1 MDTTARET
9 QAADQPARAAT
20 AIVALAGLA
29 RVALGLDAPA
39 DVLLGAVI
47 GVTIPLLAFRW
58 FTPNEVFPVSYRRG
72 RSAHLDIE
80 GNRGQAIRRALQDRL
95 GLTVEEVKPFGLA
108 GSAGS
113 TPLRIKLKGD
123 PPSVLFG
130 KLYARGH
137 LRSDRWYKL
146 GRELLYGR
154 LEDEKAFNTVG
165 RLVQQEDYA
174 LRLLRDAGL
183 PTPAPYGVVELTPER
198 EYLLVTEF
206 FAGATELGE
215 AEVDQQVIDDGL
227 AIIRKLW
234 DAGLAHR
241 DVKPANLLV
250 RDGRMLL
257 IDVAFVQA
265 HPSPWR
271 QAVDLANMMLCLA
284 LRSDPK
290 LVYARALGQFSVEEI
305 TEAFAATR
313 GLTMPSQLRNL
324 MRAQGRDLHTEFLD
338 LLPERPGARRYLR
351 VERNA
356 AGVAMTHAY
365 TFPGG
370 CVTERLVAPEA
381 SRQQLASE
389 SSFAL
394 GFTSRDV
401 LAAALRRD
409 SGGRLDLDV
418 PTGSG
423 G

>member
-1 MDTTARET
+1 LIAWRADPAWVRETCANGTRGHRPGGEMDTTARET

-154 LEDEKAFNTVG
+154 LEDERRSTPSVG
-165 RLVQQEDYA
+165 WSSR
-174 LRLLRDAGL
+174 RTTRCG
-183 PTPAPYGVVELTPER
+183 
-198 EYLLVTEF
+198 
-206 FAGATELGE
+206 
-215 AEVDQQVIDDGL
+215 
-227 AIIRKLW
+227 
-234 DAGLAHR
+234 
-241 DVKPANLLV
+241 
-250 RDGRMLL
+250 
-257 IDVAFVQA
+257 
-265 HPSPWR
+265 
-271 QAVDLANMMLCLA
+271 CC
-284 LRSDPK
+284 
-290 LVYARALGQFSVEEI
+290 
-305 TEAFAATR
+305 ATR
-313 GLTMPSQLRNL
+313 ACP
-324 MRAQGRDLHTEFLD
+324 
-338 LLPERPGARRYLR
+338 RRR
-351 VERNA
+351 
-356 AGVAMTHAY
+356 
-365 TFPGG
+365 
-370 CVTERLVAPEA
+370 
-381 SRQQLASE
+381 
-389 SSFAL
+389 
-394 GFTSRDV
+394 
-401 LAAALRRD
+401 
-409 SGGRLDLDV
+409 
-418 PTGSG
+418 PTGWSS
-423 G
+423 